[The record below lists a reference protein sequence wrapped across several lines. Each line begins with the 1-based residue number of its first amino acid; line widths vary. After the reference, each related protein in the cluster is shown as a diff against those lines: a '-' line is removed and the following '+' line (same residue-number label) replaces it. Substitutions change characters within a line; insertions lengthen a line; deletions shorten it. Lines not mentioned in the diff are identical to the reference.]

1 MSTIA
6 PNIAN
11 LFTALGIAVGSV
23 SGGTVLVTGV
33 ILVGGI
39 YLMAKKGEKIS
50 DVAKTASIREQYEI
64 CCCNQVGPSGKFKN
78 HFIMKSSRKEAE
90 EAARHYGK
98 ANGVEFH
105 PHNKVDKYP
114 HFHPTKNGVKI
125 PGVHFQFPSV

>member
-50 DVAKTASIREQYEI
+50 DVAK
-64 CCCNQVGPSGKFKN
+64 
-78 HFIMKSSRKEAE
+78 
-90 EAARHYGK
+90 K
-98 ANGVEFH
+98 A
-105 PHNKVDKYP
+105 
-114 HFHPTKNGVKI
+114 
-125 PGVHFQFPSV
+125 